1 MGIRYH
7 TQQRDHRETEKNL
20 VGEIKYSTKIRKGL
34 VLVIFLVLSILFLTL
49 LSVVCTS
56 STYAQSGDPLVLTD
70 YLSNP
75 EMARSKAKIDAST
88 IGYVSL
94 SLSPQNIS
102 SLPFF

>member
-1 MGIRYH
+1 MI
-7 TQQRDHRETEKNL
+7 
-20 VGEIKYSTKIRKGL
+20 
-34 VLVIFLVLSILFLTL
+34 LSILSFTL
-49 LSVVCTS
+49 LSVVCS
-56 STYAQSGDPLVLTD
+56 STYAQSDPLVLTD